1 MAVSIKD
8 VGRLAGVSVST
19 VSRAFNG
26 YSDINPVTK
35 QRILEAAEALGY
47 SPNIS
52 ARNLSS
58 KKKQNIGLVISGF
71 LQENT
76 AQARNDEFE
85 FWLMH
90 GAYRCARDL
99 DLDVAMYS
107 IDSEFQKRKTYEQ
120 FCAERNLSGTLMFG
134 LKITDEYFHQLH
146 DAEIPCVTVDTLVRG
161 RNVGCVTIDNV
172 LAFQELTQY
181 LFDLGHRELL
191 LVTGRKTAAVTM
203 ERMAGAYEAYLAN
216 NFEFR
221 KENVVYCDF
230 REDEAYRKT
239 KLYLQKRRK
248 NGATAF
254 LCMSDMMAVGVLR
267 AVKECGYRVPEDFS
281 VVGFDGILLTTY
293 TEPKLTTVDQQI
305 EQKGYEGMR
314 LLSRMLERPEEA
326 RCLYLPHVL
335 KERQSTGQKNEE
347 GS

>member
-107 IDSEFQKRKTYEQ
+107 IDSEFQKKKTYEQ

-134 LKITDEYFHQLH
+134 LKITDDYFHQLH

-191 LVTGRKTAAVTM
+191 LITGRKTAAVTM

-239 KLYLQKRRK
+239 K
-248 NGATAF
+248 
-254 LCMSDMMAVGVLR
+254 
-267 AVKECGYRVPEDFS
+267 
-281 VVGFDGILLTTY
+281 I
-293 TEPKLTTVDQQI
+293 
-305 EQKGYEGMR
+305 
-314 LLSRMLERPEEA
+314 
-326 RCLYLPHVL
+326 
-335 KERQSTGQKNEE
+335 
-347 GS
+347 